1 MSTWSHSQ
9 TNPGAHTDI
18 TDGSPGT
25 PANVSLLGAAVALVL
40 GTLGF
45 AVPLAALACR
55 SVMVG
60 LAQPLAPPTRM
71 VIGVGWWWVLAA
83 VLIAGGLLAKEGRV
97 GQRWALLINAS
108 ALVLGTI
115 LAAMALLAVIM
126 PLISVGNSLAGPM

>member
-1 MSTWSHSQ
+1 MSTWAHSE
-9 TNPGAHTDI
+9 THLGTHPAI
-18 TDGSPGT
+18 ADGSPGT
-25 PANVSLLGAAVALVL
+25 RANVSLLGAAVAIVL

-71 VIGVGWWWVLAA
+71 VIGFGWWWVLAA
-83 VLIAGGLLAKEGRV
+83 VLIAGGLLAKEYRV
-97 GQRWALLINAS
+97 GQRRALLINAS

-126 PLISVGNSLAGPM
+126 PLISVGNSLTGPG